1 MIVNIQYPSGKEH
14 KLYAIAYLDLLGT
27 TEKIKNDDKGDYFF
41 RIYTIYNMAVSYGN
55 NQTLASSPY
64 RKIKTKIYRY
74 M

>member
-41 RIYTIYNMAVSYGN
+41 RI
-55 NQTLASSPY
+55 
-64 RKIKTKIYRY
+64 
-74 M
+74 